1 MEMETFEN
9 KLKQMTKPEVGQL
22 KHQELLNKA
31 IINARDKSALSWWW
45 LVIPL
50 FIILMFLMKSFYM
63 PGTTLISGINDF
75 AARNKMLA
83 SLFFIIVPVVLIL
96 INTISIR
103 KIYYLEGRPDLT
115 GLFRALWVNLAIIG
129 LCILVLII
137 YFI

>member
-1 MEMETFEN
+1 MEMENFEN

-50 FIILMFLMKSFYM
+50 FIILMFLMKSLYM
-63 PGTTLISGINDF
+63 PGTTLISGLNDF
-75 AARNKMLA
+75 MARNKMLA
-83 SLFFIIVPVVLIL
+83 YLFFIIVPVVLIM

-103 KIYYLEGRPDLT
+103 KIYHLEGRPELT
-115 GLFRALWVNLAIIG
+115 GLFKAVWLNIAIIG
-129 LCILVLII
+129 LCLLVLII